1 MTKLGHFFAISSFFQ
16 IFLTGMENFFAKLRE
31 IFLRNVEV
39 DL

>member
-1 MTKLGHFFAISSFFQ
+1 MTKLGHFLQFSLFSRFFS
-16 IFLTGMENFFAKLRE
+16 GNGEFFAKLRE